1 MTSERQSEMVWCPQT
16 PVNIFIWFYALQKPP
31 VTQKLCP
38 DDSNNSPM
46 ESCGWKK
53 LWEVTESVP
62 RLQKGISVL
71 LMGKQRQGVT
81 STARSV
87 TPPPPTPSQPRSWN
101 RVLGSR
107 APTALWVS
115 MWEIYSYC
123 SSLQRKLLL
132 TVFSSCKT
140 FGWPWGRVS
149 AGEVKR
155 SHHNAPSPKAAAGG
169 GMRTAAGAW
178 GWAGAGC
185 QLLLIAGVTLLPI
198 IYFVRMRLH

>member
-1 MTSERQSEMVWCPQT
+1 MVRTQACTAMAQVQALVRELRSGKLHSAPKNIQS
-16 PVNIFIWFYALQKPP
+16 
-31 VTQKLCP
+31 
-38 DDSNNSPM
+38 
-46 ESCGWKK
+46 
-53 LWEVTESVP
+53 
-62 RLQKGISVL
+62 L
-71 LMGKQRQGVT
+71 LYNV
-81 STARSV
+81 
-87 TPPPPTPSQPRSWN
+87 
-101 RVLGSR
+101 
-107 APTALWVS
+107 
-115 MWEIYSYC
+115 IYSYC

-132 TVFSSCKT
+132 TIFSSCKT